1 MNKKILINLLGALVL
16 SVVLLWVLFNQ
27 VPLNDVLASLN
38 RISFLVLA
46 TTFGLYVISNIF
58 RALRFRLITNNSY
71 SLRYFF
77 DVASVLNMMNVLLP
91 SRTGELSYI
100 YLLKKSGSKVAESIA
115 SLVLARIFDFI
126 ALSSIFLFSV
136 LFISREPLI
145 QNIMWI
151 VAIFMLALALILIIF
166 IIYEQKFISLAKI
179 IFHKLN
185 LDKFNITKA
194 LFKKSGELLSS
205 LKIIKSRKAV
215 IHIMAYTYF
224 IWLCYYLISY
234 LVLSSVGFNS
244 PVLVFTVGLTL
255 SVLSSI
261 IPISGIAGFGTYEAY
276 WTIIFLS
283 LGIQK
288 EMAITFGFVN
298 HIINLLYVVIIGLI
312 SFFILNK
319 EYHYFSKSG

>member
-319 EYHYFSKSG
+319 EYHYFSKSV